1 MSSKAAGMRAE
12 GLYTRAR
19 GAAGPLA
26 RRRVDMSRLTTIFR
40 RRGGGSEPGQEAQVQ
55 PAAAPTTDSAPEHPG
70 FADRGK
76 LRRRLRYLR
85 RVRELQLRDLGGL
98 VYETHR
104 RSRPRQDL
112 VDRKVEILAATDAEL
127 SGLEVAL
134 DDRRP
139 LRELREPGIGGQCPR
154 CGELFGSDARFCSHC
169 GAGLTGEAA
178 AALGQFAGT
187 PAAPPAGAPAVAAA
201 PAAAAAAGAPASP
214 AAPSVP
220 AAAAAVPPPVRDLS
234 ASAGAEPTAQQ
245 PAAEPTTQEPAAEQQ
260 APAAPQPPAP
270 SPAPPPTSGPHPAAR
285 MPIAPSGEQGIASG
299 DPLGQAL
306 PSSNEAED
314 AQPPMS
320 SGDPL
325 AAKPA
330 PPTQGDPLA
339 GPSEDETAVMRP
351 EESAGSNGTDDA
363 EAAKAQAARS
373 PDESE

>member
-1 MSSKAAGMRAE
+1 MSSKGAGRRAE

-40 RRGGGSEPGQEAQVQ
+40 RRGGESEPGQEAQVQ
-55 PAAAPTTDSAPEHPG
+55 PVAATANNSAPESPG

-98 VYETHR
+98 VYETYR
-104 RSRPRQDL
+104 RARPRQDL
-112 VDRKVEILAATDAEL
+112 VDRKVQILAATDTEL
-127 SGLEVAL
+127 AGLETAL

-139 LRELREPGIGGQCPR
+139 LHELREPGIGGQCPR

-187 PAAPPAGAPAVAAA
+187 PAPAPAG
-201 PAAAAAAGAPASP
+201 AAAAAAPAPGAPAPTPSP
-214 AAPSVP
+214 AAAPSPSPAPAPAPPPTAAPAPTAGAAPSAPP
-220 AAAAAVPPPVRDLS
+220 AAAPAPAAGATPPVPPPVRDLS
-234 ASAGAEPTAQQ
+234 APGAANPR
-245 PAAEPTTQEPAAEQQ
+245 
-260 APAAPQPPAP
+260 
-270 SPAPPPTSGPHPAAR
+270 SGPHPAAR
-285 MPIAPSGEQGIASG
+285 IPAPQPPAGGQGIASG
-299 DPLGQAL
+299 DPLGQAV
-306 PSSNEAED
+306 PGSAERD
-314 AQPPMS
+314 QPQPAIS

-330 PPTQGDPLA
+330 PPPHGDPLA
-339 GPSEDETAVMRP
+339 GPSEDETVVMRP
-351 EESAGSNGTDDA
+351 DESAASNGADEGDA
-363 EAAKAQAARS
+363 TKAPAAPR